1 MDLVNQNKFKNIL
14 IILLLI
20 VNIFSLSIIW
30 MQTSMNRERE
40 PDAEKQVK
48 PESINLLKDALK
60 LNEDQ
65 RKQLE
70 KLWAERLEQSR
81 LFSDSISM
89 LKRELAQELF
99 KSSTNNDLVN
109 EKTKMIGELQ
119 SKIELVRYSHFNELL
134 AICTP
139 EQKDKLKP
147 IIEELFGR
155 KPPKEELIR
164 KKPVIEDRKSSEIR
178 NEVENRQVPPSLE
191 EKVEKYSQRLNLS
204 PDQMEKLRKI
214 FSDIQNKAELNRMN
228 RKMNPVEF
236 EKEKERLRI
245 EEDQMVMT
253 ILTEEQKYE
262 FEKMQMKR
270 RK

>member
-14 IILLLI
+14 IILLII
-20 VNIFSLSIIW
+20 VNIISLSIIW
-30 MQTSMNRERE
+30 IQNSENRGEV
-40 PDAEKQVK
+40 PDGEKQGK
-48 PESINLLKDALK
+48 PESVSLMKEVLK

-65 RKQLE
+65 TKQLE
-70 KLWAERLEQSR
+70 KLRTDRLEQSR
-81 LFSDSISM
+81 LFNDSLSM
-89 LKRELAQELF
+89 LKRELAEELF
-99 KSSTNNDLVN
+99 KSKANQDLVN

-139 EQKDKLKP
+139 EQKEKLKP

-164 KKPVIEDRKSSEIR
+164 KRPVNEDRKPSEIR
-178 NEVENRQVPPSLE
+178 KEMENKQVPPSLE

-204 PDQMEKLRKI
+204 PDQVEKLRKI
-214 FSDIQNKAELNRMN
+214 FLDIQNKAELNKVN
-228 RKMNPVEF
+228 KKMNPEEF
-236 EKEKERLRI
+236 EKEKERLRT
-245 EEDQMVMT
+245 EEDQLVKE
-253 ILTEEQKYE
+253 ILSDEQKYE
-262 FEKMQMKR
+262 FEKMQVKR